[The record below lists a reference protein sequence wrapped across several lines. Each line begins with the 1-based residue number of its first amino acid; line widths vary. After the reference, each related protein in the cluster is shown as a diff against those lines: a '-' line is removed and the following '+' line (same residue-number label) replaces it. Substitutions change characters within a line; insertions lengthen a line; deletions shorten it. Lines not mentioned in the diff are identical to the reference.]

1 MLLVFEWKW
10 YVYLLNLQFC
20 SNPWLLNLI
29 ELVGYEKTQESLLSH
44 CEAYHIDDEHK
55 FSKRFFQLP
64 KSKSR
69 IYTKC
74 PYIKTHEPWF
84 SDGDWKYYNLA
95 DRAALVLRHPYDS
108 ALSEFKRY
116 TKHRGKVCFR
126 EAKQYTNIH
135 TRFDRPLYTWV
146 CRWYCSLYMTAG
158 CFLFVVV
165 HELPKLTITLQ
176 LQPSMNWVWSASAN
190 LKLTALVLPFLH
202 SYTYLYV

>member
-1 MLLVFEWKW
+1 M
-10 YVYLLNLQFC
+10 
-20 SNPWLLNLI
+20 
-29 ELVGYEKTQESLLSH
+29 SH

-84 SDGDWKYYNLA
+84 FDGDWKYYNLA

-116 TKHRGKVCFR
+116 TKHCDKVGYR
-126 EAKQYTNIH
+126 EATQYINI
-135 TRFDRPLYTWV
+135 T
-146 CRWYCSLYMTAG
+146 
-158 CFLFVVV
+158 
-165 HELPKLTITLQ
+165 
-176 LQPSMNWVWSASAN
+176 
-190 LKLTALVLPFLH
+190 
-202 SYTYLYV
+202 